1 MASTL
6 PTGITHGS
14 ESRISNPQ
22 FHPGF
27 DEQYN
32 DNDSRDRRGNNDDH
46 LWVCIKQMEWG
57 KHHSYLSLIRRF
69 SRYRFS
75 IYPTYSWRPFHFRN
89 NRKSSQSSP
98 IRRSNRQRNRR
109 YCYYGL
115 LIGLLSI
122 APVRAEDDTNNV
134 SNPVA
139 AATGNVTNQAVQ
151 FQNNGAPSRQHYGP
165 NISCNGST
173 MTFSPFYMGNHTK
186 PWDIDEDGM
195 RPSSY
200 TMAENWGFQVNF
212 MVPLDKKG
220 LERCRSMAARQ
231 EEKMRLDYE
240 LVRVLKCA
248 ELQQKGFMLLPNT
261 RVYGMCS
268 DVIPISSWTKAK
280 KEVLECITPP
290 KPWYKPWSKPK
301 EPTCTMS
308 TISEAIKKQAEAQ
321 AKATKKTTKKT
332 SK

>member
-6 PTGITHGS
+6 STGITHGS
-14 ESRISNPQ
+14 ESRISDPE
-22 FHPGF
+22 FYSGF
-27 DEQYN
+27 NEQYN
-32 DNDSRDRRGNNDDH
+32 DNDSRDRRRNNYDN
-46 LWVCIKQMEWG
+46 LWVCIKQMDWG
-57 KHHSYLSLIRRF
+57 KYNPYIRNFWRNSRF
-69 SRYRFS
+69 RFS
-75 IYPTYSWRPFHFRN
+75 IYNPHSWRSLRVRSN
-89 NRKSSQSSP
+89 NKSSKPSS
-98 IRRSNRQRNRR
+98 IGNRNRQRNRH
-109 YCYYGL
+109 YCYYGI
-115 LIGLLSI
+115 LISLLSI
-122 APVRAEDDTNNV
+122 APVRAEENNV

-165 NISCNGST
+165 NISCNGAT

-200 TMAENWGFQVNF
+200 TMAENWGGQLNF
-212 MVPLDKKG
+212 MIPLDKRG
-220 LERCRSMAARQ
+220 LERCRSIAARQ

-240 LVRVLKCA
+240 LVRVLKCS
-248 ELQQKGFMLLPNT
+248 ELQQKGFMILPNT

-280 KEVLECITPP
+280 KEVMKCITPP

-301 EPTCTMS
+301 EPKCTMS
-308 TISEAIKKQAEAQ
+308 TLSDAIKKQAEAQ
-321 AKATKKTTKKT
+321 AKAAKKSTKKSTK
-332 SK
+332 